1 MTAAKTFTPAFLSW
15 IDDAN
20 EAQSLYFDLAFSYGA
35 EHSSEVTTHPVES
48 GANIADHV
56 RVKPMQIKLEV
67 LVTNSPIADLPD
79 GSRQG
84 KFASTSLTY
93 PTALAASYGPKTI
106 NSYQFS
112 GPNSDYVNDTYT
124 KLWFLHDAHQLLTV
138 TTPIKSYQ
146 NLVITAVKFTRDE
159 ANSGDAGRFSI
170 EMEEIVIVTSDIV
183 DSAVIPQAK
192 KTETLGQTETEDTDT
207 PQDQESVGHA
217 LADYQNNSIGQLLGL
232 SQ

>member
-20 EAQSLYFDLAFSYGA
+20 EAQNLYFDLAFSYGA

-56 RVKPMQIKLEV
+56 RVKPLQIKLEV
-67 LVTNSPIADLPD
+67 FVSNSPIADLPD
-79 GSRQG
+79 GSRKG
-84 KFASTSLTY
+84 AVVSTPLSY
-93 PTALAASYGPKTI
+93 PTALAAGYGPKTL

-112 GPNSDYVNDTYT
+112 GPNSDYVNDTY
-124 KLWFLHDAHQLLTV
+124 LQLVALHNLHQLLEV
-138 TTPIKSYQ
+138 TTPITTYH
-146 NLVITAVKFTRDE
+146 NLVITAVKFVRDE

-170 EMEEIVIVTSDIV
+170 DLEQITIVTSDIV

-192 KTETLGQTETEDTDT
+192 KQETMGQTETEETDT
-207 PQDQESVGHA
+207 PQEQESVLEH
-217 LADYQNNSIGQLLGL
+217 LANYPNNGL
-232 SQ
+232 TQ